1 MLFDEGGGNMT
12 PPFPGTL
19 SRGEGRGNEER
30 G

>member
-1 MLFDEGGGNMT
+1 MLFDEGGGNMA

-19 SRGEGRGNEER
+19 SRGEGMGNEGR